1 MKIQNSYTW
10 NVLFGIGLS
19 SLLLQGCS
27 SHTETTNKE
36 NTQQSQTLTIG
47 FQKSSLSSIVL
58 QTEQNLLKKEFP
70 QVNVQWREFPA
81 GPQMLEALSAGAIDI
96 GSVGNTPP
104 IFAQAGNK
112 NIVYVGYEN
121 VQPQW
126 QAVVVSANSTIQ
138 NIEQLKGKKVAVQK
152 GSSAHDLL
160 GRVLEKAHLKWSDI
174 QPVWLAPADAR
185 AALDKGSV
193 DAWVIWEPFL
203 TVAEVEGNA
212 RPIIDGTQFENTY
225 NFLISRPDFVKNHAS
240 EVKSFI
246 QASNEA
252 AQWIVAHPTE
262 TRSLYQNAINVNA
275 DIAQRV
281 LDKRYKPSLMK
292 PMTNEVI
299 AAQQQIADRFTTDQV
314 IPQHIDVKQ
323 AVWQG
328 Q

>member
-1 MKIQNSYTW
+1 MMKIQNTYNAFLS
-10 NVLFGIGLS
+10 IGLS
-19 SLLLQGCS
+19 TFVLYGCS
-27 SHTETTNKE
+27 SQTETKIHE
-36 NTQQSQTLTIG
+36 QEQQQTLTIG

-58 QTEQNLLKKEFP
+58 QTEQSLLKKEFP
-70 QVNVQWREFPA
+70 QLNVQWREFPA
-81 GPQMLEALSAGAIDI
+81 GPQLLEALSAGAIDI

-126 QAVVVSANSTIQ
+126 QAILVSDKSSIQ
-138 NIEQLKGKKVAVQK
+138 NINELKGKKIAVQK

-160 GRVLEKAHLKWSDI
+160 GRVLEKAHLTWSDI
-174 QPVWLAPADAR
+174 QPVWLAHEDAR

-193 DAWVIWEPFL
+193 DAWAIWEPFL
-203 TVAEVEGNA
+203 TVAQVEGHA
-212 RPIIDGTQFENTY
+212 RPIIDGTKFENTY

-240 EVKSFI
+240 EVKGFI
-246 QASNEA
+246 QASNLA
-252 AQWIVAHPTE
+252 AQWIVEHPSE
-262 TRSLYQNAINVNA
+262 TRNLYQKAINVNA
-275 DIAQRV
+275 EIAQRV
-281 LDKRYKPSLMK
+281 LDKRYKPSLTK
-292 PMTNEVI
+292 TMTDDVV
-299 AAQQQIADRFTTDQV
+299 AAQQNIADRFAKDNV